1 MFNFLKPK
9 RNEEISSQYYA
20 LTLLELT
27 KYKNNE
33 ISETDIT
40 TYKLRLQGAR
50 LTKTNPILH
59 FPLFVEFIHQM
70 NNEMPYDYYLIKEDS
85 NEVAFAAKIMF
96 FGNVV
101 GWNILSITIDELLE
115 DDYDYKLK
123 TVSAKGY
130 SMESY
135 IDNFSRDENPD
146 ANLFQIGFKSVALRL
161 IANPTYLEI
170 SKGEI

>member
-9 RNEEISSQYYA
+9 KNEEISSEYYA

-27 KYKNNE
+27 MFSSKEINE
-33 ISETDIT
+33 SNKT

-50 LTKTNPILH
+50 LIKTNPILH
-59 FPLFVEFIHQM
+59 FPLFVVFIQQM

-101 GWNILSITIDELLE
+101 GWNILSITIDELLQ

-135 IDNFSRDENPD
+135 IDNFSKDENPD
-146 ANLFQIGFKSVALRL
+146 AKLFQIGFKSVALRL
-161 IANPTYLEI
+161 IANPTYLKI